1 MWRWAILET
10 DCLETLRESS
20 VKSVAL
26 VFVCLRVC
34 APTYIL
40 PVCLSLRYDL
50 LSCYHSCVH
59 CRKLIHMLPAATP
72 LCPSTHSKSNPP
84 SAHHFI
90 SFVIQTWLHLYPLL
104 FFASSLTLSQH
115 APGWKTASCDLLLS
129 SIHSC
134 PALTFTAST
143 LPSDRPPRAAPRP
156 SPLWRVATIETG
168 EPKWQPPAPVWPV
181 PGGQSHIGPAN
192 LNARLPQQIGQFT

>member
-50 LSCYHSCVH
+50 LSCFHSCVR

-84 SAHHFI
+84 SLSTPLHIFCHSNMTPPLSFI
-90 SFVIQTWLHLYPLL
+90 VLRFLLNSLSTCTRMKDGFV
-104 FFASSLTLSQH
+104 
-115 APGWKTASCDLLLS
+115 
-129 SIHSC
+129 
-134 PALTFTAST
+134 
-143 LPSDRPPRAAPRP
+143 
-156 SPLWRVATIETG
+156 
-168 EPKWQPPAPVWPV
+168 
-181 PGGQSHIGPAN
+181 
-192 LNARLPQQIGQFT
+192 